1 MENSTNELLSLCD
14 EVRELIARQTEP
26 DGKFRFDA
34 QKVRIAL
41 ELAKLEL
48 EKHLD

>member
-41 ELAKLEL
+41 EL
-48 EKHLD
+48 EKHMD

>member
-1 MENSTNELLSLCD
+1 MENMTNELLDLCD
-14 EVRELIARQTEP
+14 EVRELIVRHTET
-26 DGKFRFDA
+26 DGKFRFDV

-48 EKHLD
+48 EKHMD